1 MKKINKLDFSGQ
13 DIYIGI
19 DTGKKSWKVTILTK
33 EFEHKTFTQTPEPKA
48 LVNYL
53 NKNFPK
59 ANYLCAYEAGY
70 FGFWIYQKLT
80 QLGVKCIVVH
90 PADIPT
96 KDKEKHN
103 RNDSS
108 DARKIAHNLT
118 RLC

>member
-1 MKKINKLDFSGQ
+1 MKQINKLDFSGQ
-13 DIYIGI
+13 DIYIGV

-33 EFEHKTFTQTPEPKA
+33 DLEHKTFTQNPEPKA
-48 LVNYL
+48 LVTYL

-70 FGFWIYQKLT
+70 FGFWIHQKLT

-108 DARKIAHNLT
+108 L
-118 RLC
+118 L